1 MNINKSSWHFKLL
14 DKLDFK
20 VARLLRYEDSVVT
33 LCQYFWNVV
42 AGVII
47 GATIGFII
55 AFLVL
60 GSLFILSSIL
70 TGLVVFFGA
79 SWLPVLEYDSFM
91 FGQHI
96 VGLAL
101 SFLLSVAFI
110 WQTAIDQ
117 VKAGLIV
124 PDWMKFSKQVA
135 TTPKQETKP
144 NILFEYVKAKK
155 NKFCPVVK
163 LED

>member
-1 MNINKSSWHFKLL
+1 MNINRSSWHFKLL

-20 VARLLRYEDSVVT
+20 ISRRLKYEDEVVT

-91 FGQHI
+91 FGQHS

-101 SFLLSVAFI
+101 SFFLSVAFI

-117 VKAGLIV
+117 VKEGKIV
-124 PDWMKFSKQVA
+124 PQWLKPSKQEI
-135 TTPKQETKP
+135 TPKQETKP

>member
-14 DKLDFK
+14 DKMDFR
-20 VARLLRYEDSVVT
+20 VARQLKYEDSNVT

-42 AGVII
+42 GAILKGLSI
-47 GATIGFII
+47 GWII

-60 GSLFILSSIL
+60 GSLFIASSII
-70 TGLVVFFGA
+70 TGLVIFFGA
-79 SWLPVLEYDSFM
+79 NWLPVVEYRGFM
-91 FGQHI
+91 FANHG
-96 VGLAL
+96 VGL
-101 SFLLSVAFI
+101 LLSVLIGVSFI

-124 PDWMKFSKQVA
+124 PNWMKSSKQVV
-135 TTPKQETKP
+135 TPKKEVKP

-155 NKFCPVVK
+155 NKFCPIVK

>member
-20 VARLLRYEDSVVT
+20 ISRRLKYEDEVVT

-42 AGVII
+42 AAVII
-47 GATIGFII
+47 GATIGFIMT
-55 AFLVL
+55 FLVL
-60 GSLFILSSIL
+60 GSLLVLSSMVI
-70 TGLVVFFGA
+70 GLVIFFGA
-79 SWLPVLEYDSFM
+79 SWLPVVEYGGFM
-91 FGQHI
+91 FSYHAMGM
-96 VGLAL
+96 GL
-101 SFLLSVAFI
+101 SFLFSTAFI
-110 WQTAIDQ
+110 FQTAIYQ

-124 PDWMKFSKQVA
+124 PDWMKFSKQEIK
-135 TTPKQETKP
+135 PKKETKP